1 MENNPSPGS
10 EIGVAVVSI
19 LIALATIYGTLELPP
34 GSFEPLGSAVIPQ
47 VVAGCII
54 AFSVWMLMR
63 AVGRARSER
72 EPVTDTNSPEEVES
86 FRFRYDLAIVLVIFA
101 IVYVAVMAM
110 DWVRFSVA
118 TLVFMLASIGML
130 TGFARRQL
138 PILIVLALVFG
149 FGLEYLFTN
158 VFVIDLP

>member
-19 LIALATIYGTLELPP
+19 LVALVTIYGTLELPP

-47 VVAGCII
+47 VVAGTII
-54 AFSVWMLMR
+54 VFSVWMIVR
-63 AVGRARSER
+63 AVSRARVEQ
-72 EPVTDTNSPEEVES
+72 EQIIDTDSSEEVES